1 MGDVVV
7 SVISAPREAV
17 EANLP
22 NLRRIP
28 FFNGLQD
35 EMLLAIAGKLKR
47 EHYARDDIVY
57 EQGGMGIALY
67 LIESGQ
73 VAVVSRANGEEKVL
87 SYLGP
92 GSFFGEMALLLG
104 ERRSA
109 TVRVT
114 ADADLLVLYRSDLDA
129 LLVSYPSIA
138 LLFSRVL
145 SRRLSFTEHRPVLMK
160 AHNVV
165 VVIGGAADLLGESL
179 ARQTGGRVL
188 ILRLEGAH
196 YANSVNGNASGM
208 VDVIDAPLGL
218 SGSGLAE
225 LLSTHVDRY
234 DFILMYFVPRLT
246 EVKMKA
252 LELADVTV
260 HIGAPSAAWKQILAA
275 RTHWIVSDAPG
286 EIDPLARRLARK
298 QVGLALSSGS
308 ARGIAHIGVLKVLQ
322 ENGIPID
329 ILAGTSA
336 GALFGGLFAAGL
348 SIDEITTF
356 ALLLHKKSSL
366 RGGLWDFQFPPR
378 SGLIK
383 GDRTVNF
390 IKQFLGDKRIEDLP
404 VPLHVV
410 ATDVLSGEE
419 VVFS

>member
-7 SVISAPREAV
+7 SVSAAPREAV

-73 VAVVSRANGEEKVL
+73 VAVVARANGEEKVL

-145 SRRLSFTEHRPVLMK
+145 SRR
-160 AHNVV
+160 
-165 VVIGGAADLLGESL
+165 
-179 ARQTGGRVL
+179 
-188 ILRLEGAH
+188 
-196 YANSVNGNASGM
+196 NSWIPGFA
-208 VDVIDAPLGL
+208 
-218 SGSGLAE
+218 
-225 LLSTHVDRY
+225 
-234 DFILMYFVPRLT
+234 
-246 EVKMKA
+246 
-252 LELADVTV
+252 
-260 HIGAPSAAWKQILAA
+260 ILA
-275 RTHWIVSDAPG
+275 
-286 EIDPLARRLARK
+286 
-298 QVGLALSSGS
+298 
-308 ARGIAHIGVLKVLQ
+308 
-322 ENGIPID
+322 
-329 ILAGTSA
+329 
-336 GALFGGLFAAGL
+336 
-348 SIDEITTF
+348 
-356 ALLLHKKSSL
+356 
-366 RGGLWDFQFPPR
+366 
-378 SGLIK
+378 
-383 GDRTVNF
+383 
-390 IKQFLGDKRIEDLP
+390 
-404 VPLHVV
+404 
-410 ATDVLSGEE
+410 
-419 VVFS
+419 